1 MENAL
6 PTTQSTS
13 TMLAPEE
20 MFAPASKSDLVAR
33 SELDPLQKKR
43 MRQKDRKTRMR
54 QRQALDSAVD
64 KFAGK
69 SGGGGKARGGV
80 KSQKDR
86 ALKELVKTGKGVSG
100 GCGSLLPASMSL
112 MAFTFRLPLSERTR
126 SRSHGEAIERTSLRV
141 RLSSCNIR
149 QSPGT
154 LPLLDN
160 HDLYFWIRVYVFSI
174 CSSTTRPVASNIQIS
189 IKGSRSSQ
197 RSKPSRQC
205 PQSSLASRTFQEL
218 GILDDGQIE
227 IARLAVDSG

>member
-20 MFAPASKSDLVAR
+20 MFAPASKNDLVSR
-33 SELDPLQKKR
+33 SELDPSQKKR

-86 ALKELVKTGKGVSG
+86 ALKELVKTGKGVSRG
-100 GCGSLLPASMSL
+100 P
-112 MAFTFRLPLSERTR
+112 
-126 SRSHGEAIERTSLRV
+126 RV
-141 RLSSCNIR
+141 VVRNIR
-149 QSPGT
+149 
-154 LPLLDN
+154 LLTSRFQVTVVGKDSVKKPRG
-160 HDLYFWIRVYVFSI
+160 DRQPRESVSQ
-174 CSSTTRPVASNIQIS
+174 SSTF
-189 IKGSRSSQ
+189 K
-197 RSKPSRQC
+197 
-205 PQSSLASRTFQEL
+205 L
-218 GILDDGQIE
+218 
-227 IARLAVDSG
+227 

>member
-20 MFAPASKSDLVAR
+20 MFAPASKNDLVAR
-33 SELDPLQKKR
+33 SELDPSQKKR

-86 ALKELVKTGKGVSG
+86 ALKELVKTGKGVSAKFRADR
-100 GCGSLLPASMSL
+100 PA
-112 MAFTFRLPLSERTR
+112 FRLLTSLSRLGHRRREGFGQEASRQRSAQRIRLSELDAQAVVVD
-126 SRSHGEAIERTSLRV
+126 STSYTTYRV
-141 RLSSCNIR
+141 SSGCMYSFDRLYE
-149 QSPGT
+149 Q
-154 LPLLDN
+154 
-160 HDLYFWIRVYVFSI
+160 F
-174 CSSTTRPVASNIQIS
+174 TTRPVSLVLYMVSN
-189 IKGSRSSQ
+189 
-197 RSKPSRQC
+197 
-205 PQSSLASRTFQEL
+205 T
-218 GILDDGQIE
+218 
-227 IARLAVDSG
+227 IADIVHPD